1 MGITKRHIEDLKS
14 IICDIENENQK
25 IYHVIERQFDL
36 IEVIKEYII
45 RFEMEVKKD
54 ENI

>member
-1 MGITKRHIEDLKS
+1 MVITKRHIEDLKS
-14 IICDIENENQK
+14 IICDIENENYK

-36 IEVIKEYII
+36 IEVMKEYITS
-45 RFEMEVKKD
+45 FEMEVEKD